1 MKDIIKTK
9 KHALILSHH
18 GPDGDSVGSSVSISL
33 YLNKIGIE
41 NKIIFPDPYPSFY
54 SWVRGINNSIIA
66 SENLQLVDN
75 LFKKSDLIFCL
86 DFNNRNRVGI
96 NLSPSLINLTE
107 KYVIVIDHHTN
118 PENFGDFEIIDTN
131 ASSTCE
137 LVFNL
142 IKSNGDFDLIDIPI
156 AESIYIGLITD
167 TSSFKYSS
175 VSSSTHLI
183 ASKLKEIGLN
193 HVDIHNNIFDQNS
206 LSKINLLGYAL
217 QKIKIDQNS
226 SLAYLVLSQKELK
239 QFNFQKGDSEG
250 FVNYCLSIKG
260 IKNAFFLREDK
271 TLIKISLRSK
281 GDVKMN
287 EFSQKYYGGGGHQN
301 AAGAAVESNDIDTV
315 TKKLIENF
323 RSFCSV

>member
-9 KHALILSHH
+9 KHALILSHQ
-18 GPDGDSVGSSVSISL
+18 GPDGDSVGSSVSLSL

-54 SWVRGINNSIIA
+54 SWVRGIKNSIIA

-96 NLSPSLINLTE
+96 NLSPSLINLTQ

-142 IKSNGDFDLIDIPI
+142 IKSNGDYDLIDIPI

-167 TSSFKYSS
+167 TGSFKYSS

-217 QKIKIDQNS
+217 QKIKLDQNS
-226 SLAYLVLSQKELK
+226 SLAYLVLSQEELK

-260 IKNAFFLREDK
+260 VKNAVFLREDK

-281 GDVKMN
+281 GRVKMN

>member
-9 KHALILSHH
+9 KHALILSHQ
-18 GPDGDSVGSSVSISL
+18 GPDGDSVGSSVSLSL

-54 SWVRGINNSIIA
+54 SWVRGIKNSIIA

-156 AESIYIGLITD
+156 AESIYLGLITD
-167 TSSFKYSS
+167 TGSFKYSS

-217 QKIKIDQNS
+217 QKIKLDQNS
-226 SLAYLVLSQKELK
+226 SLAYLVLSQEELK

-260 IKNAFFLREDK
+260 VKNAVFLREDK

-281 GDVKMN
+281 GRVKMN

>member
-9 KHALILSHH
+9 KHALILSHQ
-18 GPDGDSVGSSVSISL
+18 GPDGDSIGSSVSLSL
-33 YLNKIGIE
+33 YLNKIGIN

-54 SWVRGINNSIIA
+54 SWVNGIKNSIIA
-66 SENLQLVDN
+66 SENLELIDD
-75 LFKKSDLIFCL
+75 LFNKSDLIICL
-86 DFNNRNRVGI
+86 DFNHRNRVGI
-96 NLSPSLINLTE
+96 NLSPFLINLTE
-107 KYVIVIDHHTN
+107 KHVIVIDHHTN
-118 PENFGDFEIIDTN
+118 PENFGDSEIIDSN

-142 IKSNGDFDLIDIPI
+142 IKSNGDLDLVDIPI

-167 TSSFKYSS
+167 TGSFKYSS

-183 ASKLKEIGLN
+183 ASSLKEIGLN
-193 HVDIHNNIFDQNS
+193 HVNIHNNIFDQNS
-206 LSKINLLGYAL
+206 VSKINLLGYAL
-217 QKIKIDQNS
+217 QKIKIDKLS
-226 SLAYLVLSQKELK
+226 SLAYLVLSQKELE

-250 FVNYCLSIKG
+250 FVNYCLSIKN
-260 IKNAFFLREDK
+260 IKNAVFLREDK
-271 TLIKISLRSK
+271 NLIKISLRSK

-287 EFSQKYYGGGGHQN
+287 EFSQKFYSGGGHLN
-301 AAGAAVESNDIDTV
+301 AAGAAVESNDINTV

>member
-18 GPDGDSVGSSVSISL
+18 GPDGDSVGSSVSLSL

-142 IKSNGDFDLIDIPI
+142 IKSNGDYDLIDIPI

-167 TSSFKYSS
+167 TGSFKYSS

-217 QKIKIDQNS
+217 QKIKLDQNS
-226 SLAYLVLSQKELK
+226 SLAYLVLSQEELK